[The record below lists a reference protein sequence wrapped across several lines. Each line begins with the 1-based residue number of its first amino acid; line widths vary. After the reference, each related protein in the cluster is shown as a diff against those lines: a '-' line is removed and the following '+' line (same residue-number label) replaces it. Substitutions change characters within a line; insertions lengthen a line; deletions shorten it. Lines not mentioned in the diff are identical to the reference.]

1 MHDGTTAG
9 LARIAADVAPD
20 VASHL
25 AAASIAAQTDR
36 DMKRLIWS
44 NLLLGTQLLGVL
56 CAAGARTQ
64 ANTGTFWQHY
74 GRDDADEPGCV
85 YVATK
90 QAFENGLVHS
100 VGASNPRV
108 PH

>member
-74 GRDDADEPGCV
+74 GRDDAYEPGCV
-85 YVATK
+85 YVVTN
-90 QAFENGLVHS
+90 QAFEDVFAYH